1 MPLGEDLMVTYI
13 DFCRGNIQTIGQSW
27 FTNALSNSS
36 TLFQP
41 FNAIIRQRY
50 ISATCGMAIL
60 RDVPHEVMFR
70 VLIERI
76 NIVCLLPWVRA
87 THAPRENQLD
97 FVMAGN

>member
-1 MPLGEDLMVTYI
+1 
-13 DFCRGNIQTIGQSW
+13 
-27 FTNALSNSS
+27 
-36 TLFQP
+36 
-41 FNAIIRQRY
+41 
-50 ISATCGMAIL
+50 MAIL

-97 FVMAGN
+97 FVMAGNDRKQWEVDWLPCLEDILAC